1 MRKSWS
7 KILAGALCF
16 ALAACNNDDI
26 ATVNDG
32 DVENGVYMRFRLEL
46 PQTTRSVTDTE
57 EGKDDY
63 GTSNGGIEIGT
74 DNENKVT
81 KGVLVVLTTPDRK
94 FIASSYISG
103 SDGTEGVDANTY
115 TMGLSETALRGQAGK
130 DVLIYAFCNPTDDL
144 IEKANKF
151 NSGELLTVGNA
162 TYKLSNGENMEI
174 CTGGRFL
181 MSNAVLLTNTLPESF
196 ALYKTK
202 ESAYP
207 LGTVKV
213 ERAVARF
220 DYKQGPSDS
229 ENGDRATA
237 TYNVLKN
244 SEGKTMVQVQLT
256 EAALLNMSNE
266 FYYLRRT
273 CKRDGSG
280 NADYTKFDLC
290 GLETSNNYV
299 VDYDFDDKISYTG
312 SEDLTGN
319 FFYNLGK
326 FTDNGWVSGQFGN
339 NSEWKWVKLTEITS
353 KVENDGDNWQNAPSD
368 IEKTGY
374 RIWRYVTENTIPSP
388 GRQMNGISTGIVF
401 KGHIIA
407 TDDNPD
413 VKAAMAQGEPLYMY
427 NNSLYT
433 RSMFA
438 GLSENT
444 AVKNAYNAVMAAA
457 AGGTPTDKMWTDHGF
472 TIYTL
477 NRANNE
483 YEVLYYYW
491 NRHNNNGMPAEMGI
505 MEFAV
510 VRNNVYKLCVD
521 KISLLGHP
529 TDPGK
534 DPDPV
539 DPGDPD
545 ESSDVYFK
553 VSVQVLPWVVRV
565 NNITFD

>member
-46 PQTTRSVTDTE
+46 PQTTRSVTDT
-57 EGKDDY
+57 GAGDDY
-63 GTSNGGIEIGT
+63 VTCDGGIEIGT

-94 FIASSYISG
+94 FIASSYVPG
-103 SDGTEGVDANTY
+103 SDGTEGDAANTY
-115 TMGLSETALRGQAGK
+115 TMGLSETALRGQTGK
-130 DVLIYAFCNPTDDL
+130 NVLVYAFCNPTEDL

-162 TYKLSNGENMEI
+162 TYKISNAESMEI
-174 CTGGRFL
+174 STGGKFL
-181 MSNAVLLTNTLPESF
+181 MSNAVLVTNTLPTSF
-196 ALYKTK
+196 APYKTK
-202 ESAYP
+202 ESAYS

-220 DYKQGPSDS
+220 DYKQGPSES
-229 ENGDRATA
+229 ENGVVGSALYD
-237 TYNVLKN
+237 VFKN
-244 SEGKTMVQVQLT
+244 QGGQTMVQVQLT

-273 CKRDGSG
+273 CKQDGSG
-280 NADYTKFDLC
+280 NADYRNFDLC
-290 GLETSNNYV
+290 GLETTNNYV
-299 VDYDFDDKISYTG
+299 VDYDFDDKLSYTG
-312 SEDLTGN
+312 SEDLTGH
-319 FFYNLGK
+319 FFYNVGK
-326 FTDNGWVSGQFGN
+326 FVNNSWTSGQFAS
-339 NSEWKWVKLTEITS
+339 NSEWKWVKLTDITN
-353 KVENDGDNWQNAPSD
+353 KDENDVNNWQGGAAD
-368 IEKTGY
+368 INKSGY
-374 RIWRYVTENTIPSP
+374 RIWRYVTENTIPSRD
-388 GRQMNGISTGIVF
+388 RQKYGISTGIVF

-407 TDDNPD
+407 TDNNPV
-413 VKAAMAQGEPLYMY
+413 VKAAMAQREPIYMY
-427 NNSLYT
+427 NNSLYA

-438 GLSENT
+438 GLSEST
-444 AVKNAYNAVMAAA
+444 AVKNAYNAVINDAHN
-457 AGGTPTDKMWTDHGF
+457 GEPTDKNWTDHGF
-472 TIYTL
+472 TIYNPNT
-477 NRANNE
+477 NGD

-491 NRHNNNGMPAEMGI
+491 NRHNNNGMPAEMGV

-565 NNITFD
+565 NSITFD

>member
-1 MRKSWS
+1 MKKSWS

-46 PQTTRSVTDTE
+46 PQKTRSVTDSE
-57 EGKDDY
+57 AGDDY
-63 GTSNGGIEIGT
+63 VTSDGGIEIGT

-94 FIASSYISG
+94 FVASSYVNV
-103 SDGTEGVDANTY
+103 SDGTEGDAASTY

-130 DVLIYAFCNPTDDL
+130 EVLVYAFCNPTDDL

-162 TYKLSNGENMEI
+162 TCKLSNAENIEI
-174 CTGGRFL
+174 CTGGKFL
-181 MSNAVLLTNTLPESF
+181 MANAVLLSNTLPDSF
-196 ALYKTK
+196 SGCKTK
-202 ESAYP
+202 ESAYN

-237 TYNVLKN
+237 TYHVLKN
-244 SEGKTMVQVQLT
+244 SEGKTMIQVQLT
-256 EAALLNMSNE
+256 DVALLNMSKE

-273 CKRDGSG
+273 CKQDGSG
-280 NADYTKFDLC
+280 NADYMKFDLC
-290 GLETSNNYV
+290 GLETTNNYV
-299 VDYDFDDKISYTG
+299 VDYDFKDKISYTG

-319 FFYNLGK
+319 FFYNLGR
-326 FTDNGWVSGQFGN
+326 FTDNGWISGQLDN
-339 NSEWKWVKLTEITS
+339 NSEWKWVKLTEITN
-353 KVENDGDNWQNAPSD
+353 KGENNSDNWQDAPAGID
-368 IEKTGY
+368 KTGY
-374 RIWRYVTENTIPSP
+374 RVWRYVTENTIPSP
-388 GRQMNGISTGIVF
+388 RRQMNGISTGIVF

-407 TDDNPD
+407 TDNNPD
-413 VKAAMAQGEPLYMY
+413 VRVAMEQREPLYVY
-427 NNSLYT
+427 NNALYI

-457 AGGTPTDKMWTDHGF
+457 GNGEPTDKMWTDHGF
-472 TIYTL
+472 TIYTP
-477 NRANNE
+477 NSNNE

-521 KISLLGHP
+521 KISILGHP

-539 DPGDPD
+539 DPNEPD
-545 ESSDVYFK
+545 ENSDVYFK

-565 NNITFD
+565 NSITFD

>member
-1 MRKSWS
+1 MKKSWS

-46 PQTTRSVTDTE
+46 PQTTRSVTDT
-57 EGKDDY
+57 GAGDDY
-63 GTSNGGIEIGT
+63 VTSNGGIEIGT

-94 FIASSYISG
+94 FVASSYVRG
-103 SDGTEGVDANTY
+103 TDGTEGADASTY

-130 DVLIYAFCNPTDDL
+130 EVLVYAFCNPTDDL

-162 TYKLSNGENMEI
+162 TCKLSGAENIEI
-174 CTGGRFL
+174 CTGGKFL
-181 MSNAVLLTNTLPESF
+181 MANAVLLSRELPDSF
-196 ALYKTK
+196 SGYKTK

-237 TYNVLKN
+237 TYHVLKN
-244 SEGKTMVQVQLT
+244 SEGKPMVQVQLT
-256 EAALLNMSNE
+256 DAALLNMSKE

-273 CKRDGSG
+273 CLQDGNG

-290 GLETSNNYV
+290 GLETTNNYV

-319 FFYNLGK
+319 FFYNLGR
-326 FTDNGWVSGQFGN
+326 FTDNGNSWISGQFDT
-339 NSEWKWVKLTEITS
+339 NSEWKWVKLRDIIN
-353 KVENDGDNWQNAPSD
+353 KGENDSNNWQDAPD
-368 IEKTGY
+368 GIDKTGY
-374 RIWRYVTENTIPSP
+374 RVWRYVTENTIPSP
-388 GRQMNGISTGIVF
+388 RRQMNGISTGIVF

-407 TDDNPD
+407 TDNNP
-413 VKAAMAQGEPLYMY
+413 VVRAAMAQREPLYVY
-427 NNSLYT
+427 NNALYIQ
-433 RSMFA
+433 SMFA

-444 AVKNAYNAVMAAA
+444 AVKNDYNAVMAAA
-457 AGGTPTDKMWTDHGF
+457 GNGRPTDKMWTDHGF
-472 TIYTL
+472 TIYTP
-477 NRANNE
+477 NNNGE
-483 YEVLYYYW
+483 YEVFYYYW
-491 NRHNNNGMPAEMGI
+491 NRHNNNAMPAEMGI

-521 KISLLGHP
+521 KISILGHP
-529 TDPGK
+529 ADPGK

-539 DPGDPD
+539 DPNEPD
-545 ESSDVYFK
+545 ENSDVYFT

-565 NNITFD
+565 NSITFD

>member
-46 PQTTRSVTDTE
+46 PQTTRSVTDT
-57 EGKDDY
+57 GAGDDY
-63 GTSNGGIEIGT
+63 VTSDGGIEIGT

-94 FIASSYISG
+94 FIASSYVPG
-103 SDGTEGVDANTY
+103 SDGTEGDAANTY
-115 TMGLSETALRGQAGK
+115 TMGLSETALRGQTGK
-130 DVLIYAFCNPTDDL
+130 NVLVYAFCNPTEDL

-162 TYKLSNGENMEI
+162 TYKISNAESMEI
-174 CTGGRFL
+174 STGGKFL
-181 MSNAVLLTNTLPESF
+181 MSNAVLVTNTLPTSF
-196 ALYKTK
+196 APYKTK
-202 ESAYP
+202 ESAYS

-220 DYKQGPSDS
+220 DYKQGPSES
-229 ENGDRATA
+229 EN
-237 TYNVLKN
+237 
-244 SEGKTMVQVQLT
+244 S
-256 EAALLNMSNE
+256 
-266 FYYLRRT
+266 
-273 CKRDGSG
+273 
-280 NADYTKFDLC
+280 
-290 GLETSNNYV
+290 V
-299 VDYDFDDKISYTG
+299 VDYDSDDKLSYTG
-312 SEDLTGN
+312 SEDLTGH
-319 FFYNLGK
+319 FFYNVGK
-326 FTDNGWVSGQFGN
+326 FVNNSWTSGQFAS
-339 NSEWKWVKLTEITS
+339 NSEWKWVKLTDITN
-353 KVENDGDNWQNAPSD
+353 KDENDVNNWQGGAAD
-368 IEKTGY
+368 INKSGY
-374 RIWRYVTENTIPSP
+374 RIWRYVTENTIPSRD
-388 GRQMNGISTGIVF
+388 RQKYGISTGIVF

-407 TDDNPD
+407 TDNNPV
-413 VKAAMAQGEPLYMY
+413 VKAAMAQREPIYMY
-427 NNSLYT
+427 NNSLYA

-438 GLSENT
+438 GLSEST
-444 AVKNAYNAVMAAA
+444 AVKNAYNAVINDAHN
-457 AGGTPTDKMWTDHGF
+457 GEPTDKNWTDHGF
-472 TIYTL
+472 TIY
-477 NRANNE
+477 NPNNNGD

-491 NRHNNNGMPAEMGI
+491 NRHNNNGMPAEMGV

-565 NNITFD
+565 NSITFD